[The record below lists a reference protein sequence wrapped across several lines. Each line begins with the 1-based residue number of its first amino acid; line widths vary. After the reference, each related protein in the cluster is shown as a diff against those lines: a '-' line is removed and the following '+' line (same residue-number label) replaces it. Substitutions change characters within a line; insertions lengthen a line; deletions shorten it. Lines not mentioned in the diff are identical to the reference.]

1 MNGTGQDTSSKTQQ
15 MNEIEDEIARLR
27 RENDQLKM
35 SLMQTKQK
43 QQIAKMVPNVM
54 MQTYGGG
61 VRNSSDQ
68 ISSGGAGGG
77 NRTTNPYQHN
87 LLSSGNKQSTSGHGA
102 PSSSY
107 AGGLGLSDPRT
118 KLPL

>member
-1 MNGTGQDTSSKTQQ
+1 

-68 ISSGGAGGG
+68 ISSGGAGAG

-107 AGGLGLSDPRT
+107 AGGLGLSDPRAR
-118 KLPL
+118 LPL